1 MNDQGKMNQ
10 QPYVRLVIGEAE
22 TDEAL
27 SEFQK
32 IWNDEQTSIAREGGF
47 IEARLMTEEDG
58 RMVLIETV
66 FATRDDCLRHH
77 CSRAYRQFVAKTQ
90 HLLVGSFVVKLFKQA
105 AYHQITF
112 GANEK

>member
-1 MNDQGKMNQ
+1 MTKEGTINQ

-47 IEARLMTEEDG
+47 IEARLMTEEGG
-58 RMVLIETV
+58 RLVVIETV

-77 CSRAYRQFVAKTQ
+77 CAPAYRRFVARTQ
-90 HLLVGSFVVKLFKQA
+90 YLLIGSFVTRLFQQA
-105 AYHQITF
+105 AYHQINF
-112 GANEK
+112 KGQ

>member
-1 MNDQGKMNQ
+1 MTKEGTINQ

-47 IEARLMTEEDG
+47 IDARLLTEEDG
-58 RMVLIETV
+58 RIVVIETV
-66 FATRDDCLRHH
+66 FATRDDCMRHH
-77 CSRAYRQFVAKTQ
+77 CAPAYRHFVARTQ
-90 HLLVGSFVVKLFKQA
+90 YLLIGSFVTKLFKQA
-105 AYHQITF
+105 AYHQISF
-112 GANEK
+112 KGR

>member
-1 MNDQGKMNQ
+1 MTKEGTINQ

-47 IEARLMTEEDG
+47 IEARLMTEEG
-58 RMVLIETV
+58 GPLVVIETV

-77 CSRAYRQFVAKTQ
+77 CAPAYRRFVARTQ
-90 HLLVGSFVVKLFKQA
+90 YLLIGSFVTKLFKQA
-105 AYHQITF
+105 AYHQISF
-112 GANEK
+112 KGQ

>member
-47 IEARLMTEEDG
+47 IDARLLTEEGG
-58 RMVLIETV
+58 RMIVIETV

-77 CSRAYRQFVAKTQ
+77 CARAYRRFVARTQ
-90 HLLVGSFVVKLFKQA
+90 YLLIGSFVTKLFKQA
-105 AYHQITF
+105 AYHQISF
-112 GANEK
+112 KGQ

>member
-1 MNDQGKMNQ
+1 MTKEGTINQ
-10 QPYVRLVIGEAE
+10 QPYIRMVIGEAE

-32 IWNDEQTSIAREGGF
+32 IWNDEQISIAREGGF

-58 RMVLIETV
+58 RIVVIETV

-77 CSRAYRQFVAKTQ
+77 CAPAYRRFVARTQ
-90 HLLVGSFVVKLFKQA
+90 YLLIGSFVTKLFKQA
-105 AYHQITF
+105 AYHQISF
-112 GANEK
+112 KGQ

>member
-1 MNDQGKMNQ
+1 MNDQGKMNP

-47 IEARLMTEEDG
+47 IDARLLTEEGG
-58 RMVLIETV
+58 RMIVIETV

-77 CSRAYRQFVAKTQ
+77 CARAYRRFVARTQ
-90 HLLVGSFVVKLFKQA
+90 YLLIGSFVTKLFQQA
-105 AYHQITF
+105 AYHQINF
-112 GANEK
+112 KGQ

>member
-1 MNDQGKMNQ
+1 MTKEGTINQ
-10 QPYVRLVIGEAE
+10 QPYIRMVIGEAE

-47 IEARLMTEEDG
+47 IEARLMTEEGG
-58 RMVLIETV
+58 RLVVIETV

-77 CSRAYRQFVAKTQ
+77 CAPAYRRFVARTQ
-90 HLLVGSFVVKLFKQA
+90 YLLIGSFVTRLFQQA
-105 AYHQITF
+105 AYHQINF
-112 GANEK
+112 KGQ